1 MSSHDAADINIYRK
15 QGWGQALG
23 FGRSSALIVIDFT
36 QGFAD
41 PAILGG
47 GNIQSAIDHTV
58 RVLAAARDAEIPI
71 AFTRHVYAADGS
83 DRGLFNLKA
92 PILDSLIPDA
102 PASQIVEQL
111 RPQSGELRLDKR
123 YPSAFFRTDFA
134 GWLTVNGID
143 TLIITGC
150 TTSGC
155 IRATTVDCL
164 CSGFRPVVVRD
175 CCGDR
180 ASGPHEANLFDL
192 QQKYA
197 DVLESGAVIDHLT
210 NPKAL
215 AVPRLR
221 RHS

>member
-1 MSSHDAADINIYRK
+1 MGTNESSDVNVYRQ
-15 QGWGQALG
+15 QGWGQRLG
-23 FGRSSALIVIDFT
+23 FGNSCALVVIDFT

-41 PAILGG
+41 PKILGG
-47 GNIQSAIDHTV
+47 GNIAQAIEATGP
-58 RVLAAARDAEIPI
+58 VLSAARQARIPI

-92 PILDSLIPDA
+92 PILDSLVPDA
-102 PASQIVEQL
+102 SASQIVAAL
-111 RPQSGELRLDKR
+111 KPQPGELQLDKR

-134 GWLTVNGID
+134 SWLTVNGVD

-164 CSGFRPVVVRD
+164 CSGFRPVVARD

-180 ASGPHEANLFDL
+180 ALGPHDANLFDL

-197 DVLESGAVIDHLT
+197 DVIESGAVIQHL
-210 NPKAL
+210 KAQSSPS
-215 AVPRLR
+215 AKRKA
-221 RHS
+221 S

>member
-1 MSSHDAADINIYRK
+1 MSAHESSDINVYRQ
-15 QGWGQALG
+15 QGWGQRLG
-23 FGRSSALIVIDFT
+23 FGKASALIVIDFT

-41 PAILGG
+41 PGILGG
-47 GNIQSAIDHTV
+47 GNIQQAIDNTV
-58 RVLAAARDAEIPI
+58 GVLSAARAAGIPI

-92 PILDSLIPDA
+92 PILDTLVPDA
-102 PASQIVEQL
+102 AASQIVAAL
-111 RPQSGELRLDKR
+111 KPRPGELLLDKR

-134 GWLTVNGID
+134 SWLTVNGVD

-164 CSGFRPVVVRD
+164 CSGFRPVVARD

-180 ASGPHEANLFDL
+180 ALGPHEANLFDL

-197 DVLESGAVIDHLT
+197 DVLDSGAVIQHLRAQSQPSAT
-210 NPKAL
+210 RKA
-215 AVPRLR
+215 
-221 RHS
+221 S

>member
-1 MSSHDAADINIYRK
+1 MGTNESSDVNVYRQ
-15 QGWGQALG
+15 QGWGQRLG
-23 FGRSSALIVIDFT
+23 FGKSCALVVIDFT

-41 PAILGG
+41 PQILGG
-47 GNIQSAIDHTV
+47 GNIAQAIEATGP
-58 RVLAAARDAEIPI
+58 VLSAARQAGIPI

-92 PILDSLIPDA
+92 PILDSLVPDA
-102 PASQIVEQL
+102 SASQIVAAL
-111 RPQSGELRLDKR
+111 KPQPGELQLDKR

-134 GWLTVNGID
+134 GWLTVNGVD

-164 CSGFRPVVVRD
+164 CSGFRPVVARD

-180 ASGPHEANLFDL
+180 ALGPHEANLFDL

-197 DVLESGAVIDHLT
+197 DVIESGAVIQHL
-210 NPKAL
+210 KAQSPPS
-215 AVPRLR
+215 AKRKA
-221 RHS
+221 S

>member
-1 MSSHDAADINIYRK
+1 MSAHDTADINIYRK
-15 QGWGQALG
+15 QGWGQSLG
-23 FGRSSALIVIDFT
+23 FGHSPALIVIDFT

-58 RVLAAARDAEIPI
+58 RVLAAARSADIPI

-92 PILDSLIPDA
+92 PILNSLVPDA

-111 RPQSGELRLDKR
+111 RPRDGELQLDKR

-134 GWLTVNGID
+134 SWLTVNGID

-210 NPKAL
+210 NPKAFP
-215 AVPRLR
+215 AAKVR
-221 RHS
+221 RQS